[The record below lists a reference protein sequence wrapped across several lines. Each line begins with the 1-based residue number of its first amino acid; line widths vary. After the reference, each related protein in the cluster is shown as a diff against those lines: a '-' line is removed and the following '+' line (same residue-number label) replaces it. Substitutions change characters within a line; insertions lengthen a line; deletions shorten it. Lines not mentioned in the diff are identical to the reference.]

1 MIKITKIEDVY
12 AAIDELIKVLA
23 QKNEQRVSDILDH
36 RMYKV
41 SWTSSSELF
50 EELQGILRNFLQE
63 KRSNLDNL
71 IVGQI
76 EEILKTIE
84 RSL

>member
-1 MIKITKIEDVY
+1 MIEITKIEDVY
-12 AAIDELIKVLA
+12 PAIDELIKVLA

-41 SWTSSSELF
+41 SWTSSGELF
-50 EELQGILRNFLQE
+50 EELQGVLKNFLQE
-63 KRSNLDNL
+63 KRSDLDNL